1 MSEAAPEPPPDD
13 APQNP
18 PPRPAPILSGWRGAV
33 AIGFAT
39 ALIVFGLLVITG
51 PFWAPAISPLFSAAN
66 APSADAPLA
75 DRLAL
80 LEAALRDNQQ
90 KIDQTVAAAQKAAA
104 DSVASVRQLDR
115 RIGAIENR
123 AAASPNELAE
133 LRQQLQALENRPAAA
148 AGDIAELRQQVKALE
163 AKPAAAPPELTEIRQ
178 QVQQLT
184 AANADLGNR
193 VAALEKGEQA
203 QSAAGDPTD
212 TTLLLAVLQIRE
224 AIETARP
231 FAAEYDALAALAKA
245 RPDIAAAAAPLAEPA
260 KSGVASR
267 AVLIERLRVL
277 RGAIATSQ
285 PAPADRDWAT
295 RAWGQ
300 LRGLVTIR
308 RVDGVGQSAAEAG
321 VSAAERAL
329 AAGDLPGAVTA
340 LDGLTGSAAEAA
352 RPWLQMASQRLAAE
366 EALHRVQSLL
376 VARLGPA
383 R

>member
-13 APQNP
+13 APRNP

-51 PFWAPAISPLFSAAN
+51 PFWAPAISPLFSAVN

-75 DRLAL
+75 DRLAQ
-80 LEAALRDNQQ
+80 LEAAQRDNQQ
-90 KIDQTVAAAQKAAA
+90 KIDQAVAAVQKAAA
-104 DSVASVRQLDR
+104 DSATSVRQLDR
-115 RIGAIENR
+115 RIAAIENR
-123 AAASPNELAE
+123 PAASPNELAE
-133 LRQQLQALENRPAAA
+133 LRQQLQALENRPAPA

-163 AKPAAAPPELTEIRQ
+163 ARPAAAPPELTEIRQ

-184 AANADLGNR
+184 AANADLGKR

-203 QSAAGDPTD
+203 QSAADPTD

-224 AIETARP
+224 AIETGRP

-267 AVLIERLRVL
+267 AVLIERLRAL
-277 RGAIATSQ
+277 GGAIATAQ

-308 RVDGVGQSAAEAG
+308 RVDGAGQSAAEAG

-329 AAGDLPGAVTA
+329 AAGDLPGAVRT

-352 RPWLQMASQRLAAE
+352 RPWLQMAGQRRAAE
-366 EALHRVQSLL
+366 EALHGVQSLL

>member
-13 APQNP
+13 APPNP
-18 PPRPAPILSGWRGAV
+18 PARPAPILSGWRGAL

-51 PFWAPAISPLFSAAN
+51 PFWAPAISPLFSAARV
-66 APSADAPLA
+66 PSADAPQA
-75 DRLAL
+75 DRLTQ
-80 LEAALRDNQQ
+80 LEAAQRDDRQ
-90 KIDQTVAAAQKAAA
+90 KIEQTVAAAQKAAA
-104 DSVASVRQLDR
+104 DSVASVQRLDG
-115 RIGAIENR
+115 RIAAIENR
-123 AAASPNELAE
+123 PAASPKELAE
-133 LRQQLQALENRPAAA
+133 LRQQLQALESRPAAA

-178 QVQQLT
+178 QVQQLA
-184 AANADLGNR
+184 AANADLGKR
-193 VAALEKGEQA
+193 VVTLEKGEQA
-203 QSAAGDPTD
+203 QSAADPAD
-212 TTLLLAVLQIRE
+212 TTMLLAVLQIRE

-231 FAAEYDALAALAKA
+231 FTAEYDALAALAKA

-267 AVLIERLRVL
+267 AVLIERLRAL
-277 RGAIATSQ
+277 AGAIATAQ
-285 PAPADRDWAT
+285 PAPADRDWAM

-308 RVDGVGQSAAEAG
+308 RVDGAGQSAAEAG
-321 VSAAERAL
+321 VSTAERAL
-329 AAGDLPGAVTA
+329 AAGDLPGAVAA

-352 RPWLQMASQRLAAE
+352 RPWLQMARQRFAAE

>member
-1 MSEAAPEPPPDD
+1 MSEAAPEPPPDN

-51 PFWAPAISPLFSAAN
+51 PFWAPAISPLFSTAS

-75 DRLAL
+75 DRLAQ
-80 LEAALRDNQQ
+80 LEAAQRDNQQ
-90 KIDQTVAAAQKAAA
+90 KIDHTVATVQKAAA
-104 DSVASVRQLDR
+104 DSATSVRQLDR
-115 RIGAIENR
+115 RIAVIENR
-123 AAASPNELAE
+123 PAASPNELAE

-163 AKPAAAPPELTEIRQ
+163 AKPAAAPPELTETRQ

-184 AANADLGNR
+184 TANADLGKR

-203 QSAAGDPTD
+203 QSAADPTD

-231 FAAEYDALAALAKA
+231 FAAEYDALAALARA

-267 AVLIERLRVL
+267 AVLIERLRAL
-277 RGAIATSQ
+277 RGAIATAQ
-285 PAPADRDWAT
+285 AAPADHDWAT

-308 RVDGVGQSAAEAG
+308 RVDGAGQSAAEAG

-352 RPWLQMASQRLAAE
+352 RPWRQMAGQRLAAE

>member
-1 MSEAAPEPPPDD
+1 MSEAAPEPPPDN

-51 PFWAPAISPLFSAAN
+51 PFWAPAISPLFSAAS
-66 APSADAPLA
+66 APSANTPLA
-75 DRLAL
+75 DRLAQ
-80 LEAALRDNQQ
+80 LEAAQRDNQQ

-104 DSVASVRQLDR
+104 DSVASVRPLDR
-115 RIGAIENR
+115 RIAAIENR
-123 AAASPNELAE
+123 PATSPNELAE

-184 AANADLGNR
+184 ATNADLGKR
-193 VAALEKGEQA
+193 VATLEKGEQA
-203 QSAAGDPTD
+203 QSAADPTD
-212 TTLLLAVLQIRE
+212 TTLLFAVLQIRE

-245 RPDIAAAAAPLAEPA
+245 RPDIAAAAAPLAEAA

-267 AVLIERLRVL
+267 AVLIERLRAL
-277 RGAIATSQ
+277 GGAIATAQ

-308 RVDGVGQSAAEAG
+308 RVDGAGQSAAEAG

-340 LDGLTGSAAEAA
+340 LDGLTGSAADLVKAAKEDAA
-352 RPWLQMASQRLAAE
+352 R
-366 EALHRVQSLL
+366 LHQSLQF
-376 VARLGPA
+376 RERELGQFISQVLEN
-383 R
+383 

>member
-1 MSEAAPEPPPDD
+1 MSEAAPEPPPDN

-39 ALIVFGLLVITG
+39 ALIVFGVLVITG
-51 PFWAPAISPLFSAAN
+51 PFWAPTISPLFSAAS

-75 DRLAL
+75 DRLAQ
-80 LEAALRDNQQ
+80 LEAAQRDNQQ

-104 DSVASVRQLDR
+104 DSVASVRQLER
-115 RIGAIENR
+115 RIAAIEIR
-123 AAASPNELAE
+123 PAPNEVAE

-184 AANADLGNR
+184 ATNADLGKR

-203 QSAAGDPTD
+203 QSAADPTD

-267 AVLIERLRVL
+267 AVLIERLRAL
-277 RGAIATSQ
+277 RGAIATAQ
-285 PAPADRDWAT
+285 AAPADHDWAT

-308 RVDGVGQSAAEAG
+308 RVDGAGQSAAEAG

-352 RPWLQMASQRLAAE
+352 QPWRQMARQRLAAE
-366 EALHRVQSLL
+366 EALHHVQSLL

>member
-1 MSEAAPEPPPDD
+1 MSEAAPEPPPDN

-51 PFWAPAISPLFSAAN
+51 PFWAPAISPLFSAARV
-66 APSADAPLA
+66 PSADAPQA
-75 DRLAL
+75 DRLTQ
-80 LEAALRDNQQ
+80 LEAAQRDDRQ
-90 KIDQTVAAAQKAAA
+90 KIEQTVAAAQKAAA
-104 DSVASVRQLDR
+104 DSVASVQRLDG
-115 RIGAIENR
+115 RIAAIENR
-123 AAASPNELAE
+123 PAASPKELAE
-133 LRQQLQALENRPAAA
+133 LRQQLQALESRPAAA

-178 QVQQLT
+178 QVQQLA
-184 AANADLGNR
+184 AANADLGKR
-193 VAALEKGEQA
+193 VVTLEKGEQA
-203 QSAAGDPTD
+203 QSAADPAD
-212 TTLLLAVLQIRE
+212 TTMLLAVLQIRE

-231 FAAEYDALAALAKA
+231 FTAEYDALAALAKA

-267 AVLIERLRVL
+267 AVLIERLRAL
-277 RGAIATSQ
+277 AGAIATAQ
-285 PAPADRDWAT
+285 PAPADRDWAM

-308 RVDGVGQSAAEAG
+308 RVDGAGQSAAEAG
-321 VSAAERAL
+321 VSTAERAL
-329 AAGDLPGAVTA
+329 AAGDLPGAVAA

-352 RPWLQMASQRLAAE
+352 RPWLQMARQRFAAE

>member
-1 MSEAAPEPPPDD
+1 M
-13 APQNP
+13 
-18 PPRPAPILSGWRGAV
+18 
-33 AIGFAT
+33 
-39 ALIVFGLLVITG
+39 
-51 PFWAPAISPLFSAAN
+51 
-66 APSADAPLA
+66 
-75 DRLAL
+75 
-80 LEAALRDNQQ
+80 
-90 KIDQTVAAAQKAAA
+90 
-104 DSVASVRQLDR
+104 
-115 RIGAIENR
+115 
-123 AAASPNELAE
+123 
-133 LRQQLQALENRPAAA
+133 
-148 AGDIAELRQQVKALE
+148 KALE

-184 AANADLGNR
+184 TANADLGKR

-203 QSAAGDPTD
+203 QSAADPTD
-212 TTLLLAVLQIRE
+212 TTLLLAILQIRE

-267 AVLIERLRVL
+267 AVLIERLRAL
-277 RGAIATSQ
+277 RGAIATAQ
-285 PAPADRDWAT
+285 PAQPDRDWAT

-308 RVDGVGQSAAEAG
+308 RVDGAGQSAAEAG

-340 LDGLTGSAAEAA
+340 LDGLTGPAAETA
-352 RPWLQMASQRLAAE
+352 RPWLQMARQRLAAE

-376 VARLGPA
+376 LARLGPA

>member
-1 MSEAAPEPPPDD
+1 MSEAAPEPPPDN

-39 ALIVFGLLVITG
+39 ALIVFGVLVITG
-51 PFWAPAISPLFSAAN
+51 PFWAPAISPLFSAAS

-75 DRLAL
+75 DRLAP
-80 LEAALRDNQQ
+80 LEAAQRDNQQ

-104 DSVASVRQLDR
+104 DSATSVRQLDR
-115 RIGAIENR
+115 RIAVIENR
-123 AAASPNELAE
+123 PAASPNELAE
-133 LRQQLQALENRPAAA
+133 LRQQLQALQNRPAAA

-184 AANADLGNR
+184 ATNADLGKR
-193 VAALEKGEQA
+193 VATLEKGEQA
-203 QSAAGDPTD
+203 QSAADPTD

-245 RPDIAAAAAPLAEPA
+245 RPDIATAAAPLAEPA

-267 AVLIERLRVL
+267 AVLIERLRAL
-277 RGAIATSQ
+277 RGAIATAQ
-285 PAPADRDWAT
+285 PTPADRDWAT
-295 RAWGQ
+295 RAWGSCAGSS
-300 LRGLVTIR
+300 R
-308 RVDGVGQSAAEAG
+308 SAASMAPG
-321 VSAAERAL
+321 RARRKR
-329 AAGDLPGAVTA
+329 
-340 LDGLTGSAAEAA
+340 GSAPPNERSRPVTCRA
-352 RPWLQMASQRLAAE
+352 R
-366 EALHRVQSLL
+366 
-376 VARLGPA
+376 
-383 R
+383 

>member
-1 MSEAAPEPPPDD
+1 MSEAAPEPPPDN

-51 PFWAPAISPLFSAAN
+51 PFWAPAMSPLFSTAS

-75 DRLAL
+75 DRLAQ
-80 LEAALRDNQQ
+80 LEAAQRDNQQ

-104 DSVASVRQLDR
+104 DSVASVRQLER
-115 RIGAIENR
+115 RIAAIEIR
-123 AAASPNELAE
+123 PAPNEVAE

-184 AANADLGNR
+184 ATNADLGKR
-193 VAALEKGEQA
+193 VATLEKGEQA
-203 QSAAGDPTD
+203 QSAADPTD

-245 RPDIAAAAAPLAEPA
+245 RPDIATAAAPLAEPA

-267 AVLIERLRVL
+267 AVLIERLRAL
-277 RGAIATSQ
+277 RGAIATAQ

-308 RVDGVGQSAAEAG
+308 RVDGAGQSAAEAG

-352 RPWLQMASQRLAAE
+352 RPWRQMAGQRLAAE